1 MNTRHEQGE
10 EAQVP
15 ALDDEDRRPARAPYR
30 LTMPAILRRA
40 AALFGG
46 QDYVVLPD
54 RRITFGQLESQSRD
68 LARRL
73 LALGVSKGTRV
84 GIHLV
89 SGPEWAVV
97 FAAVT
102 RIGAVAMPFSTLFRP
117 AELRTAMR
125 VGDVSLLISS
135 PAILGKDHEAFLEEA
150 IPGLAQSR
158 PGQLRTVGIPFL
170 RTVVLVGA
178 SDRQWAVPADPGR
191 SAEAS
196 EDVGDELLDAI
207 EAEVTPAD
215 WMLILFT
222 SGTTAEPKA
231 IVHTHG
237 ASVRKT
243 SPAANSALH
252 AMHPGRILALMPF
265 FWIGG
270 LQEVLSA
277 LQSGATLL
285 TLERLEA
292 AAALELGRRED
303 ATSVMGNSKALQGL
317 FGTTELRHVIPTLR
331 PIPAPPWEGG
341 PNQRGDVPTGLGM
354 SETFG
359 PWAAVDDFE
368 IRVVD
373 PQSGQ
378 VLGDG
383 ETGEF
388 WVRGYG
394 LMEGMYKH
402 EREYTFEP
410 DGFYRTGDLGYT
422 ENGLVYFQS
431 RLKDM
436 IKTKG
441 ANVAPAEVEAVL
453 NARPEVRLSF
463 VFGLPHETYGE
474 EVVAAVV
481 RDGDQPVDVGALL
494 AACRRDVSSYK
505 VPELIVVLD
514 PGEIPYLPSSKPDRR
529 AIKERV
535 AAVRTA
541 AAVAEPQVK
550 VDAMKLNGRSG

>member
-1 MNTRHEQGE
+1 VPGLVDETRWP
-10 EAQVP
+10 AQ
-15 ALDDEDRRPARAPYR
+15 APYR
-30 LTMPAILRRA
+30 PTMPAIVRRA
-40 AALFGG
+40 AALFGPE
-46 QDYVVLPD
+46 DYVVVPD
-54 RRITFGQLESQSRD
+54 RRISFSQLESESRI
-68 LARRL
+68 LAMRL
-73 LALGVSKGTRV
+73 LAMGVSKGTRV

-89 SGPEWAVV
+89 SGPEWTVV

-125 VGDVSLLISS
+125 VGDVSILISS
-135 PAILGKDHEAFLEEA
+135 PRILGKDHEAFLEEA
-150 IPGLAQSR
+150 VPGLAESR
-158 PGQLRTVGIPFL
+158 PGQLRAAGVPFL
-170 RTVVLVGA
+170 RTVMLLGE
-178 SDRQWAVPADPGR
+178 SDRPWAQTAALGQPGP
-191 SAEAS
+191 AS
-196 EDVGDELLDAI
+196 ERADELLLSAI

-237 ASVRKT
+237 AAVRKT
-243 SPAANSALH
+243 SPAANAALH
-252 AMHPGRILALMPF
+252 AMYPGRVLALMPF

-292 AAALELGRRED
+292 SAALELGRREG

-317 FGTTELRHVIPTLR
+317 FGHTDLRQIIPTLR
-331 PIPAPPWEGG
+331 PIPAPPWEGS
-341 PNQRGDVPTGLGM
+341 PNGQGDVPTGLGM

-359 PWAAVDDFE
+359 PWAAVEGFE

-373 PQSGQ
+373 PQSGE
-378 VLGDG
+378 VLGEG

-394 LMEGMYKH
+394 LMDGMYKQ
-402 EREYTFEP
+402 ERAETFETG
-410 DGFYRTGDLGYT
+410 GFYRTGDLGYT

-453 NARPEVRLSF
+453 NARPEVRLSC
-463 VFGLPHETYGE
+463 VFGLPHETFGE

-481 RDGDQPVDVGALL
+481 REGDTPVDVDVLM
-494 AACRRDVSSYK
+494 AACRREVSSYK
-505 VPELIVVLD
+505 VPEMIVVLEPD
-514 PGEIPYLPSSKPDRR
+514 EIPYLSSSKPDRR
-529 AIKERV
+529 AIKELV
-535 AAVRTA
+535 AAARPA
-541 AAVAEPQVK
+541 
-550 VDAMKLNGRSG
+550 

>member
-1 MNTRHEQGE
+1 MPG
-10 EAQVP
+10 
-15 ALDDEDRRPARAPYR
+15 LDDEPRWPAQAPYR
-30 LTMPAILRRA
+30 PTMPTVVRRA
-40 AALFGG
+40 AALFGT

-54 RRITFGQLESQSRD
+54 RRITFGQLESQARV
-68 LARRL
+68 LALRL
-73 LALGVSKGTRV
+73 LAMGVSKGTRV

-125 VGDVSLLISS
+125 VGDVSILISS
-135 PAILGKDHEAFLEEA
+135 RIIVGKDHEAFLEEA
-150 IPGLAQSR
+150 VPGLAESR
-158 PGQLRTVGIPFL
+158 PGQLRVAEIPFL
-170 RTVVLVGA
+170 RTVMLLGE
-178 SDRQWAVPADPGR
+178 SGR
-191 SAEAS
+191 SWAQTVVLDQASPDGEQADDQLLEA
-196 EDVGDELLDAI
+196 V

-237 ASVRKT
+237 AAVRKT
-243 SPAANSALH
+243 SPAANAALH
-252 AMHPGRILALMPF
+252 AMYPGRVLALMPF

-292 AAALELGRRED
+292 SAALELGRREG
-303 ATSVMGNSKALQGL
+303 ATSLMGNSKALQGL
-317 FGTTELRHVIPTLR
+317 FGPTELRQVIPTLR

-341 PNQRGDVPTGLGM
+341 PNARADVPTGLGM

-359 PWAAVDDFE
+359 PWAAVDGFE

-373 PQSGQ
+373 PQSGA

-394 LMEGMYKH
+394 LMDGMYKQ
-402 EREYTFEP
+402 EREDTFEA

-436 IKTKG
+436 IKTQG

-481 RDGDQPVDVGALL
+481 REGDRPVDVDVLL
-494 AACRRDVSSYK
+494 ADCRREVSSYK
-505 VPELIVVLD
+505 VPELIVVLEPD
-514 PGEIPYLPSSKPDRR
+514 EIPYLSSSKPDRR
-529 AIKERV
+529 AIKELV
-535 AAVRTA
+535 ASARPA
-541 AAVAEPQVK
+541 
-550 VDAMKLNGRSG
+550 

>member
-1 MNTRHEQGE
+1 MATVPVTGQPGKEV
-10 EAQVP
+10 QVP
-15 ALDDEDRRPARAPYR
+15 GLVDEERSPVQAPYR

-40 AALFGG
+40 AALFGPH
-46 QDYVVLPD
+46 DYVVVPD
-54 RRITFGQLESQSRD
+54 RRISFSQVESESRI
-68 LARRL
+68 LAMRL
-73 LALGVSKGTRV
+73 LTMGVSKGSRV

-125 VGDVSLLISS
+125 VGDASILISS
-135 PAILGKDHEAFLEEA
+135 PTILGKDHEAFLEEA
-150 IPGLAQSR
+150 VPGLAESR
-158 PGQLRTVGIPFL
+158 PGQLQAAEIPFL
-170 RTVVLVGA
+170 RTVMLLGE
-178 SDRQWAVPADPGR
+178 SDRPWAQTAGLGRPGPACER
-191 SAEAS
+191 A
-196 EDVGDELLDAI
+196 DELLLAAV

-237 ASVRKT
+237 AAVRKT
-243 SPAANSALH
+243 SPAANAALH
-252 AMHPGRILALMPF
+252 AMYPGRVLAMMPF

-277 LQSGATLL
+277 LQSGAALL

-292 AAALELGRRED
+292 SAALELGRREG

-317 FGTTELRHVIPTLR
+317 FGPTELRQVIPTLR

-341 PNQRGDVPTGLGM
+341 PNGRADVPTGLGM

-359 PWAAVDDFE
+359 PWAAVDGFE

-373 PQSGQ
+373 PQSGE
-378 VLGDG
+378 VLGQG

-394 LMEGMYKH
+394 LMDGMYKQ
-402 EREYTFEP
+402 ERAETFET

-463 VFGLPHETYGE
+463 VFGLPHETFGE

-481 RDGDQPVDVGALL
+481 REGDRPVDVNELM
-494 AACRRDVSSYK
+494 AACRREVSSYK
-505 VPELIVVLD
+505 VPVMIVVLEPD
-514 PGEIPYLPSSKPDRR
+514 EIPYLSSSKPDRR
-529 AIKERV
+529 AIKELV
-535 AAVRTA
+535 AAARPA
-541 AAVAEPQVK
+541 
-550 VDAMKLNGRSG
+550 